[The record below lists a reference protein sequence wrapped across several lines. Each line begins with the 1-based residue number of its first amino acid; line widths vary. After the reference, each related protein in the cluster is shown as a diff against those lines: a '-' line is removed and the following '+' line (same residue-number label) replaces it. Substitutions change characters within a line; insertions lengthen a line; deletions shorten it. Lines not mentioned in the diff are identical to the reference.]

1 MAFVPYF
8 LYSQFFVTPPY
19 PRTDW
24 SSKTVIV
31 TGSNTGVG
39 KEAARHFVRLGAA
52 KVILAVRSLSKGEA
66 AKEDIVNSQ
75 RVRQK
80 VIEVWELD
88 LGSFESVKRFAER
101 CGHLERIDAVVENA
115 GIATLEFRKVEGYES
130 MITVNVISTF
140 LLALLLLPKLKE
152 TARLFAV
159 KPRLVIVTSEG
170 HKLANFTA
178 AKNTQASG
186 KGIFDALSDEKKID
200 MVQQYTVS
208 KLLEVLVVRKWAKD
222 FMGSEDYPVIL
233 NAPAPGLCRSELT
246 RDWGSV
252 AKTMQHLLARTTEVG
267 SRAFVDAASAGKE
280 THGQFLWDCKVKE
293 PSKLALGSDGE
304 ELQSRVWSELARILE
319 GIQPGV
325 TSVLH

>member
-1 MAFVPYF
+1 MDFVRYF
-8 LYSQFFVTPPY
+8 LYSQLFIKPPY
-19 PRTDW
+19 PKTDW

-31 TGSNTGVG
+31 TGSNTGLG

-52 KVILAVRSLSKGEA
+52 KVILAVRNLSKGEA

-75 RVRQK
+75 SIRPEV
-80 VIEVWELD
+80 VEVWELD

-115 GIATLEFRKVEGYES
+115 GIAVFEFRRVEGYES
-130 MITVNVISTF
+130 MITVNVVSTF

-170 HKLANFTA
+170 HKMAKFPV
-178 AKNTQASG
+178 AKNTKKSG
-186 KGIFDALSDEKKID
+186 EEIFGVLSDEKKTD
-200 MVQQYTVS
+200 MSEQYMVS

-246 RDWGSV
+246 RDWGSGV
-252 AKTMQHLLARTTEVG
+252 KIMQFLLARTTEVG
-267 SRAFVDAASAGKE
+267 SRAFVDAASAGRE

-293 PSKLALGSDGE
+293 PSKLALGGDGE
-304 ELQSRVWSELARILE
+304 ELQTRVWSELERILE
-319 GIQPGV
+319 GIQPGI